1 MTSFKESGVLS
12 DSIVG
17 DVPNI
22 DVAEVDLEKPV
33 VIEDEEDEFDDLDFK
48 KLSDG

>member
-12 DSIVG
+12 DSVAG
-17 DVPNI
+17 EVPDI
-22 DVAEVDLEKPV
+22 DVAEADLDKPV
-33 VIEDEEDEFDDLDFK
+33 VIEDEEDVFDDLDFK